1 LGKGHLKL
9 NKNQKLDVIH
19 IAVCAL
25 LSLWGYYE
33 FKGSDEERWPYW
45 KSTKKLPNLSPK
57 EQDKLIKD
65 TVIEYF
71 S

>member
-1 LGKGHLKL
+1 MGKGHLKL